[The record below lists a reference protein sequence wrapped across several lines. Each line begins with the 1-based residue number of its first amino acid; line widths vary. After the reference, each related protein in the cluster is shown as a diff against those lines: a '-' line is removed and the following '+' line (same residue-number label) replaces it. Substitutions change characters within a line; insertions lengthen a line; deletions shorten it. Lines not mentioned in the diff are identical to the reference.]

1 MPATVHHSAYDYGS
15 TIGSVWDSPE
25 NQPMRTYGRLEG
37 SETCDVVVIG
47 AGLTGLAAAYRLAS
61 EYKAQVIVID
71 AGGPGWGSSG
81 RSLGLCGP
89 APLAVYNRLNP
100 QSGTLSKAAFLQ
112 ADLAAMSAVETLAG
126 VCNTPMQKSS
136 DGILATSLH
145 DGTADLRSGWQA
157 LLHSGSPPPFQFAD
171 INKTDLHAHW
181 LNSARLGG
189 ALHIKPAFGINPLHL
204 CYGLAAACEA
214 IGVRVYG
221 GTRVREVLEKR
232 NWIGVR
238 YRGGTLSASHAIIA
252 TNAFSRG
259 HAMPELANRMFH
271 ILFQSIATRPLTDD
285 ELASHNISQ
294 PLIMRIEN
302 EITGPLHMRVLPD
315 RRVMLS
321 TSVTL
326 DADPARSADV
336 RLRMRR
342 KFLELLP
349 GLRDVQITHSWRGLG
364 GRTIAGL
371 PCVVPM
377 SEQSRLVFAGA
388 LDFDSVGLAT
398 LLGSTAASVVAA
410 QDGSAQLPFVSSE
423 PMPKIRFAGWK
434 MARLAKKVSR
444 ASLA

>member
-15 TIGSVWDSPE
+15 AIGSVWDNPE
-25 NQPMRTYGRLEG
+25 NQPIRTYGRLEG
-37 SETCDVVVIG
+37 SETCDVVIVG

-61 EYKAQVIVID
+61 QFKAHVIVID

-81 RSLGLCGP
+81 RSMGLCGP
-89 APLAVYNRLNP
+89 APLTTYNRLNP
-100 QSGTLSKAAFLQ
+100 EAGTLSKTAFVQ
-112 ADLAAMSAVETLAG
+112 ADLAAMAG
-126 VCNTPMQKSS
+126 VEALADACNITLQKSG

-145 DGTADLRSGWQA
+145 DETNDIRAGWQA
-157 LLHSGSPPPFQFAD
+157 LQHSGAQLPLQLAD
-171 INKTDLHAHW
+171 INKTDLQTHW
-181 LNSARLGG
+181 LNSARLGD

-204 CYGLAAACEA
+204 SYGLAAACEA

-232 NWIGVR
+232 SWIGVR

-302 EITGPLHMRVLPD
+302 EISGPLHLRVLPD

-349 GLRDVQITHSWRGLG
+349 ALRDVQITHSWRGLG
-364 GRTIAGL
+364 GRTTAGL

-377 SEQSRLVFAGA
+377 SEQSRLVYAGG

-398 LLGSTAASVVAA
+398 QLGSTAANVVAA
-410 QDGSAQLPFVSSE
+410 QDGAQQLPFVSSE
-423 PMPKIRFAGWK
+423 PMPKIRFASWK
-434 MARLAKKVSR
+434 MARMTKRVSR